1 MWHNQNESCNYEEW
15 VPELSL
21 KLDFLYSSYRIVV
34 HGVPMTL
41 NLHND
46 NAQKEATRI
55 IVQENTYLGEA
66 QFAEDVLD
74 NLQWISGRSGPPA
87 DKPHSSL
94 ILFFTEPSSA
104 NLAIE
109 HGIAF
114 SGRLLQ
120 AQHYHSLHQWN
131 VK

>member
-1 MWHNQNESCNYEEW
+1 MTF
-15 VPELSL
+15 SL
-21 KLDFLYSSYRIVV
+21 VLVS
-34 HGVPMTL
+34 HPTL
-41 NLHND
+41 PTILRPFPCVSMLFHND

-114 SGRLLQ
+114 SGRLLR
-120 AQHYHSLHQWN
+120 AQQHHSLHQWN
-131 VK
+131 VKCISIS